1 MTLTP
6 TDFIGR
12 FLRHVPPP
20 GFRRIRSYGILAGA
34 ARAEKLTAARKLL
47 GTVELV
53 DGEEDEPEVVEP
65 DRCPKCEVGTMH
77 AIHSTPRGRP
87 PPLAPPWT
95 GTTRNE
101 AA

>member
-1 MTLTP
+1 MGLLV
-6 TDFIGR
+6 DDLGGAGD
-12 FLRHVPPP
+12 LGGHD
-20 GFRRIRSYGILAGA
+20 GAQAERSCA
-34 ARAEKLTAARKLL
+34 APDRV
-47 GTVELV
+47 TVELV

-95 GTTRNE
+95 GPPGQE